1 MKNIK
6 LKDKFIDEKTG
17 IEYIRNGDYYLPNLV
32 LADQKKIQLNKYGHL
47 RLEYLKKHKKAEYT
61 ILFMDNKLI
70 DHLEEVQ
77 ETASKRVEEIIQSLK
92 EKSNLTE
99 EMKNTDQLYWVGM
112 MNNFK
117 NQAEEIVL
125 KELIYEKEPI
135 QKILITLYNHF
146 KKLYIV
152 KIAEKYRKDLAV
164 SMKLKPNQMFLVNK
178 YKMQARYFTEKE
190 IRQILQEL
198 INLDANYKIG
208 LIDINVG
215 LEAILCRYCS

>member
-1 MKNIK
+1 MVEITYHKEGDFFVPDLYLEKENHKN
-6 LKDKFIDEKTG
+6 
-17 IEYIRNGDYYLPNLV
+17 DY
-32 LADQKKIQLNKYGHL
+32 QIGKYGHL

-125 KELIYEKEPI
+125 KELIY
-135 QKILITLYNHF
+135 
-146 KKLYIV
+146 V
-152 KIAEKYRKDLAV
+152 
-164 SMKLKPNQMFLVNK
+164 
-178 YKMQARYFTEKE
+178 
-190 IRQILQEL
+190 
-198 INLDANYKIG
+198 
-208 LIDINVG
+208 
-215 LEAILCRYCS
+215 

>member
-1 MKNIK
+1 MGNIE
-6 LKDKFIDEKTG
+6 LKDKFINEKTG

-32 LADQKKIQLNKYGHL
+32 LVEQKKIQLNKYGHL

-70 DHLEEVQ
+70 DHLKEVQ
-77 ETASKRVEEIIQSLK
+77 EKASKRVEEIIQSLK

-125 KELIYEKEPI
+125 KELIY
-135 QKILITLYNHF
+135 
-146 KKLYIV
+146 V
-152 KIAEKYRKDLAV
+152 
-164 SMKLKPNQMFLVNK
+164 
-178 YKMQARYFTEKE
+178 
-190 IRQILQEL
+190 
-198 INLDANYKIG
+198 
-208 LIDINVG
+208 
-215 LEAILCRYCS
+215 